1 MTPIWYQILLL
12 VHILAGMAW
21 IGGGLAIQITEQ
33 RAFRLGG
40 RPAVDRARTDLA
52 WADTWLA
59 IPSPL
64 LVVSTGIAMVVIDTG
79 WRFAQTWIWT
89 SLATVAIYQAL
100 ALTLGARLYRQAAS
114 GQEDRARRIDP
125 ARSLIKLG
133 HVLLVLLTGIVVLM
147 VFKPGV
153 N

>member
-1 MTPIWYQILLL
+1 MWYRVLLL

-21 IGGGLAIQITEQ
+21 IGGGLVIQITQ
-33 RAFRLGG
+33 QQAFRLGG
-40 RPAVDRARTDLA
+40 RVASDRARTDLA

-59 IPSPL
+59 IPAPL
-64 LVVSTGIAMVVIDTG
+64 LVVGTGIAMVIVNTG

-100 ALTLGARLYRQAAS
+100 ALTMGARLYRRRETGPGDQPT
-114 GQEDRARRIDP
+114 QELLR
-125 ARSLIKLG
+125 LG
-133 HVLLVLLTGIVVLM
+133 NVLLALLTGVVFLM

-153 N
+153 G